1 MTEKR
6 HALPRS
12 DCLDEEFFSIGTL
25 PIGYKGAFLIV
36 IDWETAIRKPSE
48 VDNKIDDRSQNN
60 NYFIVSHASHQ

>member
-12 DCLDEEFFSIGTL
+12 DCLDEEFFSIGSL

-48 VDNKIDDRSQNN
+48 VDNKIE
-60 NYFIVSHASHQ
+60 